1 MSGTKSPSPKAP
13 ATDADTAEP
22 VYWTVRRL
30 SLWFFVF
37 AWGAVAINVYFVSLM
52 WQAIGW
58 PAIDPVTTIIV
69 SFPLAFPATWLC
81 AKWIRGLMDEAES

>member
-13 ATDADTAEP
+13 ATEADGTEP

-37 AWGAVAINVYFVSLM
+37 AWGAVAINLYFIGLM
-52 WQAIGW
+52 VQAIGFR
-58 PAIDPVTTIIV
+58 ALEPVETMIWAV
-69 SFPLAFPATWLC
+69 PLAFPATWLC
-81 AKWIRGLMDEAES
+81 ARWIRGLMDEAES